1 MTAATFIDAWS
12 PDHSAVRPRQRGAS
26 LLGVLVVGLAIAGL
40 AVMAARMV
48 PALLEYQSAVKA
60 IHLAADSASESEAR
74 ATFERVAEVEGIHAL
89 QASDLRIE
97 RVASAGAAG
106 GQRLVVAF
114 DYRRDFPVAG
124 PLALS
129 LKFSGRAP

>member
-60 IHLAADSASESEAR
+60 IHLAAD
-74 ATFERVAEVEGIHAL
+74 
-89 QASDLRIE
+89 RI
-97 RVASAGAAG
+97 A
-106 GQRLVVAF
+106 
-114 DYRRDFPVAG
+114 
-124 PLALS
+124 
-129 LKFSGRAP
+129 GRA